1 MEIMPFLQDVG
12 TSLVLVLAALPALL
26 LVLILRS

>member
-12 TSLVLVLAALPALL
+12 AFLVLLLAALPALL
-26 LVLILRS
+26 LVLLLRA